1 MKFPRLLKPSTG
13 ITDELPSELKY
24 LASILAT
31 AEKYCVSHLVY
42 LAGQK
47 IQERLSRFESEAQS
61 LGVTKA
67 AKLVSDLSDALYDQ
81 EEVPALQKYQSSF
94 AGKIFKVF
102 GNSADIP
109 NIKVLVQN
117 HPKLGCDMRESRDE
131 VVLKRNKVIKSKD
144 RKMRKIFEQ
153 VPKTRR
159 RDFNDWIRRRRLKD
173 RSRLKGGRRFD

>member
-1 MKFPRLLKPSTG
+1 VKLPRLLKLSTG
-13 ITDELPSELKY
+13 IADELPSELKY

-31 AEKYCVSHLVY
+31 ADKYCVSRLIY
-42 LAGQK
+42 LAGQN
-47 IQERLSRFESEAQS
+47 IEERLSRFGSEAQS
-61 LGVTKA
+61 LGVTKG

-81 EEVPALQKYQSSF
+81 EEVPALQQYQSSF

-102 GNSADIP
+102 DNSADIP

-117 HPKLGCDMRESRDE
+117 HPKLGCDMLESRDE
-131 VVLKRNKVIKSKD
+131 VVRKRNKVIKSKD

-159 RDFNDWIRRRRLKD
+159 KDFSDWIRRKAVKRPQSLKRRKAV
-173 RSRLKGGRRFD
+173 